1 MPLRVKKF
9 GEKPRIKLKWA
20 RTGPGV
26 QFPGATWAGPPH
38 PKQQAPD
45 NPTARDRLPALAC
58 RPSVRAESDLLQ
70 SSHGTLTILKDRSN
84 LEGQFRAV
92 LCFTGVHG
100 PGLPT
105 DDAEEGT
112 HETHRPQCEKPYL
125 SPTRVSQI
133 SSL

>member
-9 GEKPRIKLKWA
+9 GEKPRIKQKWA

-45 NPTARDRLPALAC
+45 NPTARDRLPALGC
-58 RPSVRAESDLLQ
+58 RPSVRAESDLPQ

-92 LCFTGVHG
+92 LRFTGVHR

-112 HETHRPQCEKPYL
+112 RETHRPQREKPHL
-125 SPTRVSQI
+125 SPARVSQI